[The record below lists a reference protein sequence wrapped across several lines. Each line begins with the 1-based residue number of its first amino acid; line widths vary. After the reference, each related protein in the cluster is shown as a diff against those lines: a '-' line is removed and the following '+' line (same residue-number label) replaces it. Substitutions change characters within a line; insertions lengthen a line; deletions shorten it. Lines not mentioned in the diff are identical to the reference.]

1 MRIRSATGYLVLGR
15 TVAIGDSTF
24 CQLIDRRGPGLF
36 VPQQEQQQN
45 AEPNVRR
52 EQMHNVGG
60 ELQISPRLR
69 WAPRLDYVC
78 SRLNADY
85 SIGRDYDR
93 TQGQS

>member
-1 MRIRSATGYLVLGR
+1 MFDAS
-15 TVAIGDSTF
+15 
-24 CQLIDRRGPGLF
+24 
-36 VPQQEQQQN
+36 
-45 AEPNVRR
+45 
-52 EQMHNVGG
+52 MHNGGG
-60 ELQISPRLR
+60 EMQIAPLLR

>member
-36 VPQQEQQQN
+36 VPQQEQQQT

-52 EQMHNVGG
+52 EHAQWRRRDADRPSAPVGAA
-60 ELQISPRLR
+60 S
-69 WAPRLDYVC
+69 
-78 SRLNADY
+78 
-85 SIGRDYDR
+85 
-93 TQGQS
+93 